1 MSMPDTIEARL
12 SALLATLEPSE
23 RRALTKDIARRLRE
37 SQAKRIAAQ
46 QNPDGSAYEPRK
58 PRLRKKTEKGTL
70 RKTMFAKMRTAKY
83 LKMEPT
89 ANAAVLTFVNQVQRM
104 ARVHQLGL
112 RDRVEHIANA
122 PTVKYPV
129 RELLGF
135 TDPEIE
141 MVERMVTD
149 HLAQG

>member
-1 MSMPDTIEARL
+1 MPDAIEARL
-12 SALLATLEPSE
+12 SALIATLEPSE

-58 PRLRKKTEKGTL
+58 PRLRKKKGAL

-135 TDPEIE
+135 TDSEVE
-141 MVERMVTD
+141 MVESLVMA
-149 HLAQG
+149 HIGK